1 MSQFFTKRTHASQ
14 NFLFPENGETV
25 LKEIQE
31 QMAIFLRDGMTE
43 KEFRSAKAQLRGGYV
58 LGLESSSGRM
68 QSLGRGMLLYNK
80 TRTPEET
87 IAKID
92 AVTMDDVMAIANR
105 VLCAEPSA
113 AIVGRDAQKYL
124 NFIGGGLNG

>member
-1 MSQFFTKRTHASQ
+1 
-14 NFLFPENGETV
+14 
-25 LKEIQE
+25 
-31 QMAIFLRDGMTE
+31 MAIFLRDGMTE

-68 QSLGRGMLLYNK
+68 QSLGRGMLLFNK

-92 AVTMDDVMAIANR
+92 AVTQEDAER
-105 VLCAEPSA
+105 VAREVLTGAFSRA
-113 AIVGRDAQKYL
+113 FVGKNIDKL
-124 NFIGGGLNG
+124 LK